1 MDDGVFCR
9 IVAGELPAQVVYEDD
24 AIMAFEDLHPEA
36 PVHLLLIPKKH
47 IASLAHLQAEDGAV
61 MAQLMLKIP
70 ELALQKGMAQG
81 FKTRINTGLAGG
93 QEVPHLHI
101 HLTGRPS
108 LK

>member
-1 MDDGVFCR
+1 MDACVFCR

-61 MAQLMLKIP
+61 MAQLMLKSLSWPCKKAWHRALKPALIP
-70 ELALQKGMAQG
+70 VWLADKKCLICTFTLQ
-81 FKTRINTGLAGG
+81 AGP
-93 QEVPHLHI
+93 V
-101 HLTGRPS
+101 
-108 LK
+108 